1 MFLKFKK
8 GKQKEII
15 QKAITKA
22 GSERKLCKVI
32 GMSKGALYRYKSE
45 KGNIPKNRYQ
55 KVIMF
60 LNENINKY
68 EKYILEDLPK
78 NWGRVKGGINCV
90 IKKKEEGTFKETI
103 ERLRKVSSKRM
114 KRWHKQMKEKYPKK
128 YYMWQYERF
137 KKIGR
142 GYTYKLMNKVLVRNM
157 LEKTVGDFLISNKI
171 KFEYEPYINI
181 KGKAYFPDFKIKNK
195 IIEVTEWRHPDKD
208 KISKLKKKIKDYKEN
223 HFDAILYIPKS
234 VRKFYKSV
242 DGSII
247 STLPELKKIL
257 MPS

>member
-1 MFLKFKK
+1 MFLKLKK

-32 GMSKGALYRYKSE
+32 DMSKGALYRYKSE
-45 KGNIPKNRYQ
+45 LGNIPKYRLR
-55 KVIMF
+55 KIVKF
-60 LNENINKY
+60 LSEDMIIY
-68 EKYILEDLPK
+68 SKYILEDLPK

-90 IKKKEEGTFKETI
+90 NKKKKEGIFQETI

-114 KRWHKQMKEKYPKK
+114 KQWHKEMKENYPKK
-128 YYMWQYERF
+128 YHMWQYERF
-137 KKIGR
+137 KKVGR
-142 GYTYKLMNKVLVRNM
+142 GYTYELMNKVLVRNM
-157 LEKTVGDFLISNKI
+157 LEKTIGDFLISNKI
-171 KFEYEPYINI
+171 KFEYEPYVNI
-181 KGKAYFPDFKIKNK
+181 KGRAYFPDFKIKNN

-234 VRKFYKSV
+234 VRKFYKSI

-247 STLPELKKIL
+247 STLPELKKAL